1 MTIITLG
8 NRGVVTLPRDWIYHD
23 NFTLAASR
31 GAARYGVILVKR
43 ILIQVVTDLQFSR
56 STRRMKRRF
65 WCNKGGLEG
74 VR

>member
-31 GAARYGVILVKR
+31 GAARYGVILV
-43 ILIQVVTDLQFSR
+43 
-56 STRRMKRRF
+56 
-65 WCNKGGLEG
+65 
-74 VR
+74 